1 MALTGFETFSR
12 VLFGWLGR
20 MLTKDSLNFKNQLVK
35 ARIPLL
41 AEDYVATSAMQVVL
55 TFLVGLGVTLLI
67 LAGIIPQIESME
79 DPNGATDPFTGV
91 KENYS
96 ISVFVEII
104 IAAVLLLVLPGLVAL
119 IQWLTPALL
128 ESSRASNMD
137 KQIPFAASYVSA
149 MAAANATPSMTFKS
163 LARNKDIYGEISHDA
178 AWIYHSMEFMGRDL
192 VTTLKEAVDRTPSER
207 FAEFIQG
214 IIGTVTAGGNL
225 KLYFLNRA
233 EYYGQQNRSHVKD
246 VLQQMALFSE
256 AYVVVAVAL
265 PIFAM
270 IIAVITF
277 WVSGAGMQLEQIHM
291 YLLVFGGFPV
301 IQIVFSGLFYSLSQE
316 VSTD

>member
-1 MALTGFETFSR
+1 MALSGFETFSR

-20 MLTKDSLNFKNQLVK
+20 LLTKDSVGLKNQLVK

-41 AEDYVATSAMQVVL
+41 PEDYVATSIMQVVMA
-55 TFLVGLGVTLLI
+55 FLVGLGITLGLLLFLIPEVIENLPVAGGEEGDTIDVSKTQEAVIAVFLCIVIPLLI
-67 LAGIIPQIESME
+67 A
-79 DPNGATDPFTGV
+79 
-91 KENYS
+91 
-96 ISVFVEII
+96 
-104 IAAVLLLVLPGLVAL
+104 LV
-119 IQWLTPALL
+119 QWLTPALQ

-137 KQIPFAASYVSA
+137 RQLPFAASYVSA
-149 MAAANATPSMTFKS
+149 MAAANATPTQTFKS
-163 LARNKDIYGEISHDA
+163 LARNEDIYGEISVDA
-178 AWIYHSMEFMGRDL
+178 AWIFHSMEFMGRDL

-214 IIGTVTAGGNL
+214 IIGTVTSGGNL
-225 KLYFLNRA
+225 KLYFLNRS
-233 EYYGQQNRSHVKD
+233 EYYAQQNRTHVKD

-277 WVSGAGMQLEQIHM
+277 WVSGAGMQLEEIHM

-301 IQIVFSGLFYSLSQE
+301 IQIIFSGLFYSLSQE

>member
-1 MALTGFETFSR
+1 MALSGFETFSR

-20 MLTKDSLNFKNQLVK
+20 LLTKDSVGLKNQLVK

-41 AEDYVATSAMQVVL
+41 PEDYVATSIMQVV
-55 TFLVGLGVTLLI
+55 TAFLVGLGITLGLLLFLIPEVIETLPVAGGEDGDTINVSKTQEAVIAVFLCIVIPLLI
-67 LAGIIPQIESME
+67 A
-79 DPNGATDPFTGV
+79 
-91 KENYS
+91 
-96 ISVFVEII
+96 
-104 IAAVLLLVLPGLVAL
+104 LV
-119 IQWLTPALL
+119 QWLTPALQ

-137 KQIPFAASYVSA
+137 RQLPFAASYVSA
-149 MAAANATPSMTFKS
+149 MAAANATPTQTFKS
-163 LARNKDIYGEISHDA
+163 LARNEDIYGEISVDA
-178 AWIYHSMEFMGRDL
+178 AWIFHSMEFMGRDL

-214 IIGTVTAGGNL
+214 IIGTVTSGGNL
-225 KLYFLNRA
+225 KLYFLNRS
-233 EYYGQQNRSHVKD
+233 EYYAQQNRTHVKD

-277 WVSGAGMQLEQIHM
+277 WVSGAGMQLEEEHM

-301 IQIVFSGLFYSLSQE
+301 IQIIFSGLFYSLSQE

>member
-1 MALTGFETFSR
+1 MALSGFETFSR

-20 MLTKDSLNFKNQLVK
+20 LLTKDSVGLRNQLVK

-41 AEDYVATSAMQVVL
+41 PEDYVATSIMQVV
-55 TFLVGLGVTLLI
+55 TAFLVGLGITLGLLLFLIPEVIENLPVAGGEDGDTINVSKTQEAVIAVFLCIVIPLLI
-67 LAGIIPQIESME
+67 A
-79 DPNGATDPFTGV
+79 
-91 KENYS
+91 
-96 ISVFVEII
+96 
-104 IAAVLLLVLPGLVAL
+104 LV
-119 IQWLTPALL
+119 QWLTPALQ

-137 KQIPFAASYVSA
+137 RQLPFAASYVSA
-149 MAAANATPSMTFKS
+149 MAAANATPTQTFKS
-163 LARNKDIYGEISHDA
+163 LARNEDIYGEISVDA
-178 AWIYHSMEFMGRDL
+178 AWIFHSMEFMGRDL

-214 IIGTVTAGGNL
+214 IIGTVTSGGNL
-225 KLYFLNRA
+225 KLYFLNRS
-233 EYYGQQNRSHVKD
+233 EYYAQQNRTHVKD

-277 WVSGAGMQLEQIHM
+277 WVSGAGMQLEEIHM

-301 IQIVFSGLFYSLSQE
+301 IQIIFSGLFYSLSQE

>member
-1 MALTGFETFSR
+1 MALSGFETFSR

-20 MLTKDSLNFKNQLVK
+20 LLTKDSVGLRNQLVK

-41 AEDYVATSAMQVVL
+41 PEDYVATSIMQVV
-55 TFLVGLGVTLLI
+55 TAFLVGLGITLGLLLFLIPEVIETLPVAGGEDGDTINVSKTQEAVIAVFLCIVIPLLI
-67 LAGIIPQIESME
+67 A
-79 DPNGATDPFTGV
+79 
-91 KENYS
+91 
-96 ISVFVEII
+96 
-104 IAAVLLLVLPGLVAL
+104 LV
-119 IQWLTPALL
+119 QWLTPALQ

-137 KQIPFAASYVSA
+137 RQLPFAASYVSA
-149 MAAANATPSMTFKS
+149 MAAANATPTQTFKS
-163 LARNKDIYGEISHDA
+163 LARNEDIYGEISVEA
-178 AWIYHSMEFMGRDL
+178 AWIFHSMEFMGIDL

-214 IIGTVTAGGNL
+214 IIGTVTSGGNL
-225 KLYFLNRA
+225 KLYFLNRS
-233 EYYGQQNRSHVKD
+233 EYYAQQNRVHVKD

-277 WVSGAGMQLEQIHM
+277 WVSGAGMQLEEEHM
-291 YLLVFGGFPV
+291 YLLVFAGFPV
-301 IQIVFSGLFYSLSQE
+301 IQIIFSGLFYSLSQE

>member
-12 VLFGWLGR
+12 VLLGWLGR
-20 MLTKDSLNFKNQLVK
+20 MLTKDSIGLRNQLVK

-41 AEDYVATSAMQVVL
+41 AEDYVATSIMQVIM
-55 TFLVGLGVTLLI
+55 TFLGGLIFTLFL
-67 LAGIIPQIESME
+67 LGFLFPELRGME
-79 DPNGATDPFTGV
+79 DPNTG
-91 KENYS
+91 ENFE
-96 ISVFVEII
+96 ISQTVEII
-104 IAAVLLLVLPGLVAL
+104 VGAVLVFALPILVGIV
-119 IQWLTPALL
+119 QWLTPAFM
-128 ESSRASNMD
+128 EGSRATNMD
-137 KQIPFAASYVSA
+137 RQLPFAASYVSA
-149 MAAANATPSMTFKS
+149 MAAANATPSQTFKS
-163 LARNKDIYGEISHDA
+163 LARNKDIYGEISNDA
-178 AWIYHSMEFMGRDL
+178 AWIYHSMEFIGRDL

-207 FAEFIQG
+207 FAEFLQG
-214 IIGTVTAGGNL
+214 IIGTVTSGGNL
-225 KLYFLNRA
+225 KLYFLNRS
-233 EYYGQQNRSHVKD
+233 EYYAQQNRVHVKD

-277 WVSGAGMQLEQIHM
+277 WVSGSGMKLEREHM
-291 YLLVFGGFPV
+291 YLLVFGGFPI

>member
-1 MALTGFETFSR
+1 MALTGLTGFETFSR
-12 VLFGWLGR
+12 VLLGWFGR
-20 MLTKDSLNFKNQLVK
+20 MVTKDSVDLKNQLVK

-41 AEDYVATSAMQVVL
+41 PEDYVASSAMQVIL
-55 TFLVGLGVTLLI
+55 AFLVGIVVSLAIVGLLVPQLETMSDPANEGQNFEI
-67 LAGIIPQIESME
+67 SNVVQYAII
-79 DPNGATDPFTGV
+79 GLL
-91 KENYS
+91 
-96 ISVFVEII
+96 VFVI
-104 IAAVLLLVLPGLVAL
+104 PAL
-119 IQWLTPALL
+119 IALVQFLTPALL
-128 ESSRASNMD
+128 ESSRGTNMD
-137 KQIPFAASYVSA
+137 RQIPFAASYVSA

-163 LARNKDIYGEISHDA
+163 LARNKDIYGEISNEA

-214 IIGTVTAGGNL
+214 IIGTVTSGGNL
-225 KLYFLNRA
+225 KLYFLNRS
-233 EYYGQQNRSHVKD
+233 EYYAQQNRVHVKD

-277 WVSGAGMQLEQIHM
+277 WVSGAGMKLEEIHM
-291 YLLVFGGFPV
+291 YLLIFAGFPV
-301 IQIVFSGLFYSLSQE
+301 IQLIFSGLFYSLSTE
-316 VSTD
+316 ISND

>member
-12 VLFGWLGR
+12 VLLGWLGR
-20 MLTKDSLNFKNQLVK
+20 LVTRDSVGLKNQLVK

-41 AEDYVATSAMQVVL
+41 AEDYVATSVMQVLMAAIFGILLTLGILGFLIPEVIETMENPNSTEGDTFSVSRTIELIIAVVL
-55 TFLVGLGVTLLI
+55 VIVIPLLI
-67 LAGIIPQIESME
+67 
-79 DPNGATDPFTGV
+79 
-91 KENYS
+91 
-96 ISVFVEII
+96 
-104 IAAVLLLVLPGLVAL
+104 GLV
-119 IQWLTPALL
+119 QWLTPAFL
-128 ESSRASNMD
+128 EGSRASNMD
-137 KQIPFAASYVSA
+137 RQLPFAASYVSA
-149 MAAANATPSMTFKS
+149 MAAANATPTQTFKS
-163 LARNKDIYGEISHDA
+163 RARNEDIYGEISVDS

-192 VTTLKEAVDRTPSER
+192 VTTLKEAVERTPSER

-214 IIGTVTAGGNL
+214 IIGTVTSGGNL
-225 KLYFLNRA
+225 KLYFLNRS
-233 EYYGQQNRSHVKD
+233 EYYAQQNRVHVKD

-277 WVSGAGMQLEQIHM
+277 WVSGAGMQLEEIHM

-301 IQIVFSGLFYSLSQE
+301 IQIIFSGLFYSLSQE

>member
-1 MALTGFETFSR
+1 MALSGFETFSR
-12 VLFGWLGR
+12 ILFGWLGR
-20 MLTKDSLNFKNQLVK
+20 LLTKDSVGLKNQLVK

-41 AEDYVATSAMQVVL
+41 PEDYVATSIMQVV
-55 TFLVGLGVTLLI
+55 TAFLVGLGITLGLLLFLIPEVIENLPVAGGEEGATIDVSRTQEAVIAVFLCIVIPLLI
-67 LAGIIPQIESME
+67 A
-79 DPNGATDPFTGV
+79 
-91 KENYS
+91 
-96 ISVFVEII
+96 
-104 IAAVLLLVLPGLVAL
+104 LV
-119 IQWLTPALL
+119 QWLTPALQ

-137 KQIPFAASYVSA
+137 RQLPFAASYVSA
-149 MAAANATPSMTFKS
+149 MAAANATPTQTFKS
-163 LARNKDIYGEISHDA
+163 LARNEDIYGEISVDA
-178 AWIYHSMEFMGRDL
+178 AWIFHSMEFMGRDL

-214 IIGTVTAGGNL
+214 IIGTVTSGGNL
-225 KLYFLNRA
+225 KLYFLNRS
-233 EYYGQQNRSHVKD
+233 EYYAQQNRTHVKD

-277 WVSGAGMQLEQIHM
+277 WVSGAGMQLEEIHM

-301 IQIVFSGLFYSLSQE
+301 IQIIFSGLFYSLSQE

>member
-1 MALTGFETFSR
+1 MALSGFETFSR
-12 VLFGWLGR
+12 ILFGWLGR
-20 MLTKDSLNFKNQLVK
+20 LLTKDSVGLKNQLVK

-41 AEDYVATSAMQVVL
+41 PEDYVATSIMQVV
-55 TFLVGLGVTLLI
+55 TAFLVGLGITLGLLLFLIPEVIENLPVAGGEEGDTIDVSKTQEAVIAVFLCIVIPLLI
-67 LAGIIPQIESME
+67 A
-79 DPNGATDPFTGV
+79 
-91 KENYS
+91 
-96 ISVFVEII
+96 
-104 IAAVLLLVLPGLVAL
+104 LV
-119 IQWLTPALL
+119 QWLTPALQ

-137 KQIPFAASYVSA
+137 RQLPFAASYVSA
-149 MAAANATPSMTFKS
+149 MAAANATPTQTFKS
-163 LARNKDIYGEISHDA
+163 LARNEDIYGEISVDA
-178 AWIYHSMEFMGRDL
+178 AWIFHSMEFMGRDL

-214 IIGTVTAGGNL
+214 IIGTVTSGGNL
-225 KLYFLNRA
+225 KLYFLNRS
-233 EYYGQQNRSHVKD
+233 EYYAQQNRTHVKD

-277 WVSGAGMQLEQIHM
+277 WVSGAGMQLEEEHM

-301 IQIVFSGLFYSLSQE
+301 IQLIFSGLFYSLSQE